1 VCGAIPDP
9 SWTAAPPTANQL
21 VKEQLVTYRT
31 RHVGGPHPGW
41 GQTPGWSPLVDDGPA
56 SLQAARSVGR
66 WLWPTLAVAGF
77 GAVAS
82 FVLRYDDPAPGLS
95 QRGLGTIALA
105 ALVVVLLTIR
115 RSAGPGPLAR
125 ALAEYA
131 VVALLAVLVATTGV
145 DVDQTPAGD
154 KQASA
159 VPDHR
164 PALVKVIDGARD
176 WLGAWRQWADQESDR
191 RSQAAPTTLDPSH
204 LPTLLPAVP
213 LTWRTL

>member
-1 VCGAIPDP
+1 V
-9 SWTAAPPTANQL
+9 N
-21 VKEQLVTYRT
+21 YRT
-31 RHVGGPHPGW
+31 RTRHLSGPAPGW
-41 GQTPGWSPLVDDGPA
+41 GQTPGLAPLVDDGPPY
-56 SLQAARSVGR
+56 LQAARSAGR

-82 FVLRYDDPAPGLS
+82 FALRYDDPAPGLS

-105 ALVVVLLTIR
+105 ALVVILLTIR
-115 RSAGPGPLAR
+115 RAGGRGPLAR

-131 VVALLAVLVATTGV
+131 VVFLLAVLVATTGV
-145 DVDQTPAGD
+145 DVDQAPTGD
-154 KQASA
+154 NQASA

-191 RSQAAPTTLDPSH
+191 RSRAAPTLDHRH
-204 LPTLLPAVP
+204 LPSPPPAVAS
-213 LTWRTL
+213 TWRTL

>member
-1 VCGAIPDP
+1 MRRP
-9 SWTAAPPTANQL
+9 PPTTL

-31 RHVGGPHPGW
+31 RHLGGPLPGW
-41 GQTPGWSPLVDDGPA
+41 GQTPGWSPLLDDGPA
-56 SLQAARSVGR
+56 PLHAARSVGR

-115 RSAGPGPLAR
+115 RAGGPGPLAR

-145 DVDQTPAGD
+145 DLDQAPTGD
-154 KQASA
+154 NQAHA
-159 VPDHR
+159 VPDQR

-176 WLGAWRQWADQESDR
+176 WLGAWRHWADQESDR
-191 RSQAAPTTLDPSH
+191 RNRAAPTTLDHRLVTP
-204 LPTLLPAVP
+204 LPPAV
-213 LTWRTL
+213 LSTWRTL

>member
-1 VCGAIPDP
+1 M
-9 SWTAAPPTANQL
+9 
-21 VKEQLVTYRT
+21 TYRT
-31 RHVGGPHPGW
+31 RHLGADAHPGW
-41 GQTPGWSPLVDDGPA
+41 GQTPGWGPLVDDGPV
-56 SLQAARSVGR
+56 SLQAARSAGR
-66 WLWPTLAVAGF
+66 WLWPTLAGVGF

-105 ALVVVLLTIR
+105 ALVVTLLTIR
-115 RSAGPGPLAR
+115 RTGGPGPLAR

-131 VVALLAVLVATTGV
+131 VVFLLALLVATTGV

-159 VPDHR
+159 GPDHR
-164 PALVKVIDGARD
+164 PAVVKVIDGARD

-191 RSQAAPTTLDPSH
+191 RNRAAPTTLDHRRAST
-204 LPTLLPAVP
+204 LPPAVP
-213 LTWRTL
+213 STRRTL

>member
-1 VCGAIPDP
+1 M
-9 SWTAAPPTANQL
+9 
-21 VKEQLVTYRT
+21 TYRT
-31 RHVGGPHPGW
+31 RHPGGPPPGW

-56 SLQAARSVGR
+56 SLQAARSAGR

-82 FVLRYDDPAPGLS
+82 FVLRYDDPTSGLS

-105 ALVVVLLTIR
+105 ALVMILLTIHR
-115 RSAGPGPLAR
+115 RYGPGSLAR

-131 VVALLAVLVATTGV
+131 VVALLALLVATTGV
-145 DVDQTPAGD
+145 DVDQAPTGD
-154 KQASA
+154 NQASA

-191 RSQAAPTTLDPSH
+191 RSRAAPPTLDLNQVPP
-204 LPTLLPAVP
+204 LPPAVP
-213 LTWRTL
+213 ATRRTL